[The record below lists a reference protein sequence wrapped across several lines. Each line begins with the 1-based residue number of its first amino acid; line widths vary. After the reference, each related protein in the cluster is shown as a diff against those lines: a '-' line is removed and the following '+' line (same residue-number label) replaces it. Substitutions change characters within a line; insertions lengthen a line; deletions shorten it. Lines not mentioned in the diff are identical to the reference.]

1 MADIPLNHL
10 SRPQLVHLLLRIV
23 DLLSLPSMPAPSV
36 PLSGNQPRCPSVV
49 PYDASIDP
57 WNAPDEGQS
66 ESIVTRDPGALVG
79 TGSSNS
85 GYGPLNPAASAFYP
99 MVSGPPACHTSSG
112 CSGNPR
118 DLPRFGV
125 DRKGPEPSTVSVC
138 TGEGQPS
145 QVCPLKMPYLGVAHG
160 CTCAALLVVCV
171 EHLAYSSALVTPT
184 TCVRFIKSRDMAWY
198 CSSLW

>member
-36 PLSGNQPRCPSVV
+36 PLSGNQTRCPNVV
-49 PYDASIDP
+49 PYDASLDP
-57 WNAPDEGQS
+57 WNARDEDQRD
-66 ESIVTRDPGALVG
+66 SIVTRDPGALVG
-79 TGSSNS
+79 PGSSKS

-138 TGEGQPS
+138 TGGSAQSSLPTENALPG
-145 QVCPLKMPYLGVAHG
+145 
-160 CTCAALLVVCV
+160 ALLVVCV
-171 EHLAYSSALVTPT
+171 VHLAYSSVLVTPT
-184 TCVRFIKSRDMAWY
+184 TCVRFIKSRDKAWY
-198 CSSLW
+198 CVSL

>member
-23 DLLSLPSMPAPSV
+23 DLLSLPSMPAQSA

-66 ESIVTRDPGALVG
+66 DSIVTRDPGVLVG

-85 GYGPLNPAASAFYP
+85 GYGPLNPAASAFYT
-99 MVSGPPACHTSSG
+99 MVSGPPACHTASG
-112 CSGNPR
+112 GSGNPPG
-118 DLPRFGV
+118 LPRFGV
-125 DRKGPEPSTVSVC
+125 DRQGPGPSTVSVS
-138 TGEGQPS
+138 TGGSAQSGLPTENALPGCGPWV
-145 QVCPLKMPYLGVAHG
+145 QVCSSP
-160 CTCAALLVVCV
+160 CSVCGAPCILQRIGHTN
-171 EHLAYSSALVTPT
+171 HLCEIHKIP
-184 TCVRFIKSRDMAWY
+184 
-198 CSSLW
+198 

>member
-36 PLSGNQPRCPSVV
+36 PLSGNQTRCPSVV

-66 ESIVTRDPGALVG
+66 DSMVTRDPGALVG

-85 GYGPLNPAASAFYP
+85 AQSCGISVLPNG
-99 MVSGPPACHTSSG
+99 VGTAC
-112 CSGNPR
+112 
-118 DLPRFGV
+118 L
-125 DRKGPEPSTVSVC
+125 
-138 TGEGQPS
+138 
-145 QVCPLKMPYLGVAHG
+145 PYLIR
-160 CTCAALLVVCV
+160 LLWQ
-171 EHLAYSSALVTPT
+171 SPGPT
-184 TCVRFIKSRDMAWY
+184 TLRG
-198 CSSLW
+198 

>member
-1 MADIPLNHL
+1 MADIPSNHL

-36 PLSGNQPRCPSVV
+36 PLSGNQTRCPSVV

-57 WNAPDEGQS
+57 WNAPDEGQCD
-66 ESIVTRDPGALVG
+66 SIVTRDPGALVG

-85 GYGPLNPAASAFYP
+85 GHGPLNPAASAFT
-99 MVSGPPACHTSSG
+99 MVSGPPACHASSG
-112 CSGNPR
+112 YWQSR

-138 TGEGQPS
+138 TGGSAQSSLPTENALPGCGPYM
-145 QVCPLKMPYLGVAHG
+145 VRPWPPLKLLYPTLNVGHG
-160 CTCAALLVVCV
+160 TLL
-171 EHLAYSSALVTPT
+171 
-184 TCVRFIKSRDMAWY
+184 
-198 CSSLW
+198 LWASPRLCMS

>member
-36 PLSGNQPRCPSVV
+36 PLSGNQTRCPSVV

-57 WNAPDEGQS
+57 WNAPDEGQCD
-66 ESIVTRDPGALVG
+66 SIVTRDPGALVG
-79 TGSSNS
+79 TGSGNS

-112 CSGNPR
+112 CSGTPR

-138 TGEGQPS
+138 TGGSAQSSLPTENALPGCGPWVH
-145 QVCPLKMPYLGVAHG
+145 VCSSP
-160 CTCAALLVVCV
+160 CSVCGAPCILQRIGHTN
-171 EHLAYSSALVTPT
+171 HL
-184 TCVRFIKSRDMAWY
+184 CEIIKSRDKAWY
-198 CSSLW
+198 CVSL

>member
-23 DLLSLPSMPAPSV
+23 DLLSLPSMPAQSV

-66 ESIVTRDPGALVG
+66 DSIVTRDPGVIVG

-112 CSGNPR
+112 CSGNPPG
-118 DLPRFGV
+118 LPRFGV
-125 DRKGPEPSTVSVC
+125 DRQGPEPSTVSVS
-138 TGEGQPS
+138 TGGSAQSGLPTENALP
-145 QVCPLKMPYLGVAHG
+145 G
-160 CTCAALLVVCV
+160 CG
-171 EHLAYSSALVTPT
+171 PW
-184 TCVRFIKSRDMAWY
+184 VRV
-198 CSSLW
+198 CSSPCSACGAPCILQRIGHTNHLCEIHKIP